1 MLEQRIQQQF
11 FEGADL
17 KYQSAEALSRGV
29 ADAAQVLLAV
39 ITSGGKV

>member
-17 KYQSAEALSRGV
+17 KQLRG
-29 ADAAQVLLAV
+29 LAFTAGLPAGPFTFDIDDV
-39 ITSGGKV
+39 RLE